1 MTMLRNVI
9 KGTLFFNV
17 MYYLELKI
25 FITFLGGSLVA
36 FVSPT
41 YCYSVTNPANF
52 LQLNYYFRSGRMQ
65 IHCCK
70 QNLKEKIQVEGK
82 YTV

>member
-9 KGTLFFNV
+9 KATLFFNL

-25 FITFLGGSLVA
+25 VFTFLGGSLVA

-52 LQLNYYFRSGRMQ
+52 LQNANTLLQSESERKISGRRQ
-65 IHCCK
+65 VHC
-70 QNLKEKIQVEGK
+70 LE
-82 YTV
+82 